1 MSCAH
6 YQAYCLYCLPGFNK
20 ACAHTRML
28 TRIAILYLQLSRT
41 QAALAVA
48 QKAAAAV
55 EESLKV

>member
-1 MSCAH
+1 
-6 YQAYCLYCLPGFNK
+6 
-20 ACAHTRML
+20 ML